1 MKRLGINETY
11 ANITARNGELNAY
24 LSVVP
29 VDRLVSSEGPLAGV
43 TLGVKDN
50 IAVAGLP
57 LTCGSRFLEHY
68 VAPYTATVVERLVAA
83 GAVVVG
89 KLNLDEFA
97 MGSANTYSAY
107 GPARNPWDTERVP
120 GGSSGGSAAAVAA
133 KMCDAALGSD
143 TGGSV
148 RQPAAYCGVYG
159 YKPTYGVFSRYGL
172 TAFAS
177 SLDQIGI
184 LARQPEQIREL
195 ARIAAGRDEHDATS
209 IEPPSFDPVIASP
222 RGVRIGVIKE
232 YEEKVGPAVAAA
244 YERVVAALRSAG
256 ATIVPL
262 SFPEYETVISVYQ
275 VIATAEASTNL
286 ARFDGIRYTERVVE
300 PCSFRDLI
308 ARSRGRFF
316 GAEVKRRILLG
327 TWVLSRAYYDSYY
340 LRAAKVRTLI
350 FEQWRRFFTECDAVL
365 SPVTSDVAFRLDAV
379 PDPFSLYLEDL
390 FTIPA
395 NLTGMPAL
403 AFPAAVHESLPIGLQ
418 FTADRGR
425 DALLFDL
432 ATWFERNVFDFSA
445 VERGC
450 RHDAV

>member
-1 MKRLGINETY
+1 METVGIGEIY
-11 ANITARNGELNAY
+11 ATIAARNGGINAY

-29 VDRLVSSEGPLAGV
+29 RERVASSSGPLAGV
-43 TLGVKDN
+43 AVGVKDN

-68 VAPYTATVVERLVAA
+68 VAPYTATVVERLTAA
-83 GAVVVG
+83 GAAVVG

-107 GPARNPWDTERVP
+107 GPVRNPWDPERVP
-120 GGSSGGSAAAVAA
+120 GGSSGGAAAAVAA

-184 LARQPEQIREL
+184 LARCPEHIREL
-195 ARIAAGRDEHDATS
+195 ARIAAGRDERDATS
-209 IEPPSFDPVIASP
+209 IEAPSFDPIVSSP
-222 RGVRIGVIKE
+222 RGVRIGVVKE
-232 YEEKVGPAVAAA
+232 YETKMGPAVAAV
-244 YERVVAALRSAG
+244 YERALAAVRSAG
-256 ATIVPL
+256 ADIVPL

-275 VIATAEASTNL
+275 VVATAEASANL
-286 ARFDGIRYTERVVE
+286 ARFDGIRYTERVE
-300 PCSFRDLI
+300 ETCSFRDLI

-350 FEQWRRFFTECDAVL
+350 FERWRRFFTECDVVL

-403 AFPAAVHESLPIGLQ
+403 AFPAAVHERLPLGLQ
-418 FTADRGR
+418 ITADRGR

-432 ATWFERNVFDFSA
+432 AAWFERRFFDFSA

-450 RHDAV
+450 RRGAV

>member
-1 MKRLGINETY
+1 MRTLGIRETC
-11 ANITARNGELNAY
+11 ANIAARNGELNAY

-29 VDRLVSSEGPLAGV
+29 EERLASSAGPLAGM

-68 VAPYTATVVERLVAA
+68 VAPYTATVVERLAAA
-83 GAVVVG
+83 GATIVG

-107 GPARNPWDTERVP
+107 GPVRNPWDTTRVP

-184 LARQPEQIREL
+184 LARHPEDIREL
-195 ARIAAGRDEHDATS
+195 ARIAAGRDERESTS
-209 IEPPSFDPVIASP
+209 IDAPSFDPTLSSP
-222 RGVRIGVIKE
+222 AGLRIGVVKE
-232 YEEKVGPAVAAA
+232 YETKMGPAVAVAYDRALTAA
-244 YERVVAALRSAG
+244 RKAG
-256 ATIVPL
+256 AEIVSL
-262 SFPEYETVISVYQ
+262 SFPEYESVISVYQ
-275 VIATAEASTNL
+275 VIATAEASANL
-286 ARFDGIRYTERVVE
+286 ARFDGIRYTKRAQDQ
-300 PCSFRDLI
+300 CSFRELI
-308 ARSRGRFF
+308 AQSRGAFF

-350 FEQWRRFFTECDAVL
+350 FERWRRFFEKCDVVL

-403 AFPAAVHESLPIGLQ
+403 AFPAAVHERLPLGLQ
-418 FTADRGR
+418 LTADRGK

-432 ATWFERNVFDFSA
+432 AAWFEQDLFNFSA

-450 RHDAV
+450 RHGTV